1 MGNNEP
7 TNIIVTKKSEK
18 AVVSLVLSLLSV
30 YGVGSILGIIFG
42 HIARSDIKK
51 SNGRL
56 TGDGLALA
64 GLIIGYATLC
74 LVAIGL
80 ILALT
85 LPSFAQYIS

>member
-1 MGNNEP
+1 M
-7 TNIIVTKKSEK
+7 
-18 AVVSLVLSLLSV
+18 VLSLLSV

-42 HIARSDIKK
+42 HIAQSDIKK

-64 GLIIGYATLC
+64 GLIIGYATLG

-80 ILALT
+80 VLALT
-85 LPSFAQYIS
+85 LPSFSQYIS

>member
-1 MGNNEP
+1 LENNET
-7 TNIIVTKKSEK
+7 TNIVVTKKSEK
-18 AVVSLVLSLLSV
+18 AVASLVLSLLSV

-56 TGDGLALA
+56 TGDSLALA
-64 GLIIGYATLC
+64 GLIIGYATLG

-80 ILALT
+80 VLALT
-85 LPSFAQYIS
+85 LPSFSQYIS